1 MKSVHL
7 KSVEGNLIAWI
18 SLNLI
23 WKEDINPQK
32 NSQKK
37 LNHSKKIQKIKK
49 SSNQQNK

>member
-1 MKSVHL
+1 MKSVHI

-23 WKEDINPQK
+23 WKEDINPNK
-32 NSQKK
+32 SQKK